1 MVRPVVRRPCGGGRA
16 RRGTAP
22 TPIRILL
29 DAARSFVPPA
39 RSPLVTPSYTVILS
53 ACHALRDQ
61 RGAGG
66 HACQQQNVPALCRPV
81 QRTWSSLSLSFSLHL
96 CISLFLGIVPA
107 RACARHPVRLSA
119 VVDARARAVQAS
131 PGRPCPAVSLPSL
144 GSPTSFVP
152 RHRRIFRMFP
162 RKAWIIRRALLI
174 NLGSFSA
181 RCGKSSGIQ
190 DPRRRVI
197 VDELACVTN
206 ESHYDLQRTCG
217 QPRCHL

>member
-1 MVRPVVRRPCGGGRA
+1 MFSRLPPSHFLKWHCTSKDQTTAGIAMVRPVVRRPCGGGRA

-81 QRTWSSLSLSFSLHL
+81 QRTWSSLSLSLSL
-96 CISLFLGIVPA
+96 CISASLCFSGSCPLLRALDTLCVCRRSSMRGRALCRPRPGDPAPRSPSRLLAHPPHSFLVIGVFFGCFQE
-107 RACARHPVRLSA
+107 R
-119 VVDARARAVQAS
+119 
-131 PGRPCPAVSLPSL
+131 L
-144 GSPTSFVP
+144 GS
-152 RHRRIFRMFP
+152 
-162 RKAWIIRRALLI
+162 
-174 NLGSFSA
+174 
-181 RCGKSSGIQ
+181 
-190 DPRRRVI
+190 
-197 VDELACVTN
+197 
-206 ESHYDLQRTCG
+206 
-217 QPRCHL
+217 

>member
-1 MVRPVVRRPCGGGRA
+1 MVVDGHAGARLRLPLESFSMLPAHSYRLHAHRSSRRPTQSFFQRVMHYVINEVLVDTLA
-16 RRGTAP
+16 NSKTFQRFAVRSNVRGP
-22 TPIRILL
+22 
-29 DAARSFVPPA
+29 
-39 RSPLVTPSYTVILS
+39 
-53 ACHALRDQ
+53 
-61 RGAGG
+61 
-66 HACQQQNVPALCRPV
+66 
-81 QRTWSSLSLSFSLHL
+81 LSLSFSLHL
-96 CISLFLGIVPA
+96 CIYLFLGIVPA

>member
-22 TPIRILL
+22 TPTRILL

-81 QRTWSSLSLSFSLHL
+81 QRTWSSLSLFLSASLHL
-96 CISLFLGIVPA
+96 SVSRDRARSRVRSTPCASVGGRRCAGARCAGLA
-107 RACARHPVRLSA
+107 RATLPRGLPPVSWLTH
-119 VVDARARAVQAS
+119 
-131 PGRPCPAVSLPSL
+131 L
-144 GSPTSFVP
+144 
-152 RHRRIFRMFP
+152 
-162 RKAWIIRRALLI
+162 IR
-174 NLGSFSA
+174 
-181 RCGKSSGIQ
+181 SS
-190 DPRRRVI
+190 
-197 VDELACVTN
+197 
-206 ESHYDLQRTCG
+206 S
-217 QPRCHL
+217 

>member
-1 MVRPVVRRPCGGGRA
+1 VDTLANSKTFQRFAVRSNVRG
-16 RRGTAP
+16 
-22 TPIRILL
+22 
-29 DAARSFVPPA
+29 
-39 RSPLVTPSYTVILS
+39 PLF
-53 ACHALRDQ
+53 
-61 RGAGG
+61 
-66 HACQQQNVPALCRPV
+66 
-81 QRTWSSLSLSFSLHL
+81 LSFSLHL
-96 CISLFLGIVPA
+96 CISASLCFSGSCPLA